1 MSFPCK
7 YEGVICIRC
16 HQEIA
21 IGSMIQFARKDSKD
35 KEHETCPRASP
46 PEAPSVRHG
55 WVPGVSTPSPVDARR
70 GQVTRTQLTYHHRM
84 FTGPEEGDYIDW
96 GESLTIEGPVS
107 NMDRDYLVGTV
118 EKWLSDEFRR
128 HLSVGLNTMLT
139 EVERH

>member
-21 IGSMIQFARKDSKD
+21 IGSMIQFARKGSKD

-46 PEAPSVRHG
+46 PWRRPLDMGGSP
-55 WVPGVSTPSPVDARR
+55 WVSTPSPGDGRR

-107 NMDRDYLVGTV
+107 NMDWDYLVGSV
-118 EKWLSDEFRR
+118 EKWLSDGFPG
-128 HLSVGLNTMLT
+128 HLSVGLNTKLT